1 VRPTRFTGSDRR
13 TGSPRRRVAGRIGI
27 VVLAALILAAL
38 AAPVVAPYGPLDQDT
53 SPLLSP
59 SWSHY
64 FGTDELGRDVLSRV
78 IYGLRLTLLTA
89 LCSATSAAII
99 GTALGLLAGYFG
111 GLIDALLMRVT
122 DVILAFP
129 ATLLA
134 VVLVAVMGGGV
145 LPLIVAIS
153 FVGIPPFARLT
164 RASAMSV
171 REREYVDAQRA
182 AGAPSFDI
190 MIRTVLPNSVG
201 SAGVQF
207 VVTAAIAVLT
217 ESGLSFLGLGAP
229 APAPALGSM
238 LFQGN
243 LNLFY
248 APWYSV
254 MVGLSIVIV
263 VASLD
268 ALGSYLQIKLGAS
281 QPRGA
286 VVA

>member
-1 VRPTRFTGSDRR
+1 
-13 TGSPRRRVAGRIGI
+13 
-27 VVLAALILAAL
+27 
-38 AAPVVAPYGPLDQDT
+38 
-53 SPLLSP
+53 
-59 SWSHY
+59 
-64 FGTDELGRDVLSRV
+64 
-78 IYGLRLTLLTA
+78 
-89 LCSATSAAII
+89 
-99 GTALGLLAGYFG
+99 
-111 GLIDALLMRVT
+111 
-122 DVILAFP
+122 
-129 ATLLA
+129 